1 MTEQV
6 LQTGLERIGTLAA
19 DKDAASKGSC
29 WMLGCETLDR
39 DFADFQEYKNY
50 IPALGIPLIRLQA
63 GWAKTEKTKGV
74 YDFSWLDRIVNDAK
88 ELGLRCLLETDYG
101 NSIYEGGGGTDLSGG
116 FPSTEE
122 AWNAWDAWVTNL
134 VLHFKDRVH
143 EWAMWNEP
151 DNRREVTAEEIA
163 SLNIRTAKIIRK
175 HQPDAFIAGLSLARS
190 DAEGFHYCLSQIREQ
205 GGEDLFDS
213 YIYHG
218 YRYNP
223 DDASENGLRIKNMM
237 KQYGFKG
244 VLWQGENG
252 CPSEETQRFA
262 LGHYP
267 WTELTQAKWD
277 LRRFIGDYCMD
288 VFSSVF
294 TVCDFNHIGRQINR
308 KGLLMAD
315 ENHKVI
321 RPKLAY
327 GAIINMTTLFNDGL
341 EQIPGGCAARYLTRM
356 HASAFERKS
365 DGAHQVVYWDRS
377 GIPGDGDFMGRADI
391 IINGFKLKNP
401 VLIDPIS
408 GAVYKIHD
416 DNICECGGRTLFLD
430 VPCGDSPLVLA
441 DRAMIAL
448 A

>member
-252 CPSEETQRFA
+252 CPS
-262 LGHYP
+262 
-267 WTELTQAKWD
+267 
-277 LRRFIGDYCMD
+277 
-288 VFSSVF
+288 
-294 TVCDFNHIGRQINR
+294 
-308 KGLLMAD
+308 
-315 ENHKVI
+315 
-321 RPKLAY
+321 
-327 GAIINMTTLFNDGL
+327 
-341 EQIPGGCAARYLTRM
+341 
-356 HASAFERKS
+356 
-365 DGAHQVVYWDRS
+365 
-377 GIPGDGDFMGRADI
+377 
-391 IINGFKLKNP
+391 
-401 VLIDPIS
+401 
-408 GAVYKIHD
+408 
-416 DNICECGGRTLFLD
+416 
-430 VPCGDSPLVLA
+430 
-441 DRAMIAL
+441 
-448 A
+448 